1 VLPVVLY
8 NGQSRWQAPVELNE
22 LIYQAPDGLSAYRP
36 SIRYL
41 LLDEG
46 AYPYEQLD
54 SVTNLVA
61 ALFQLENS
69 RSAEDMNTV
78 LIKLVAWLREPSQT
92 GLRRAFTVWIKRVLL
107 PAKVPG
113 ADIPLISDLQ
123 EMQTMLAERVKQWTE
138 EWKQQGLAEGEAKG
152 LAKGR
157 VEGKAEGKAD
167 SLSKLIQLK
176 FGMLPDH
183 VKRQIERA
191 DCSQLD
197 AWLERI
203 LTAES
208 LDAVFNP

>member
-1 VLPVVLY
+1 
-8 NGQSRWQAPVELNE
+8 
-22 LIYQAPDGLSAYRP
+22 
-36 SIRYL
+36 
-41 LLDEG
+41 
-46 AYPYEQLD
+46 
-54 SVTNLVA
+54 
-61 ALFQLENS
+61 
-69 RSAEDMNTV
+69 
-78 LIKLVAWLREPSQT
+78 
-92 GLRRAFTVWIKRVLL
+92 
-107 PAKVPG
+107 
-113 ADIPLISDLQ
+113 
-123 EMQTMLAERVKQWTE
+123 MLAERVKQWTE

-183 VKRQIERA
+183 VKRQIELA

-197 AWLERI
+197 AWLEPI